1 MAQANSVQR
10 EPSMEEILASIRRI
24 IEDSDTTRPAN
35 DVAASEAGQSG
46 FAQRSAARSAEKPS
60 APVETATESWISSKP
75 ARETE
80 SDETRNRRIAAELR
94 PSLAAFSA
102 EKPASQLSEPVE
114 ETVGSAAPEPESPA
128 KPEQTSA
135 ASPSILSEKAGR
147 EVAAAFGELSEAV
160 ASSRQKDLDDMAE
173 RMLRPMLTQWLDTN
187 LPALVERL
195 VREEIQRITTPQ
207 PR

>member
-102 EKPASQLSEPVE
+102 EKPPSQLSEPVE
-114 ETVGSAAPEPESPA
+114 ETVSSAAPEPESPA
-128 KPEQTSA
+128 KPAQTSA